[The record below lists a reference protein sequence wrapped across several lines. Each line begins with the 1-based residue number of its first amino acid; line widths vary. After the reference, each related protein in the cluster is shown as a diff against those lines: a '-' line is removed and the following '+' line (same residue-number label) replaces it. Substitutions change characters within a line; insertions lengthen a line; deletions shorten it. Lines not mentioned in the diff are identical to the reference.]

1 MRIQLQ
7 DDRQGG
13 CRPTPGPFSAVIALD
28 GDLPGCG
35 CGGQCADDS
44 SSGNGTEEPGL
55 GEPTLTLTVRERLRD
70 TYDFTGTPQLSW
82 VTRASGLAISYIE
95 RRERNDATGQTW
107 VTAKATLGWDEEGP
121 APTETAVVWD
131 SDGHRW
137 DVTSVQPFPG
147 RLELLM
153 QRIDDA
159 E

>member
-1 MRIQLQ
+1 MRIELQ
-7 DDRQGG
+7 DDRWGG
-13 CRPTPGPFSAVIALD
+13 CRPVLGQFSAVIALD
-28 GDLPGCG
+28 GDFPGGCG
-35 CGGQCADDS
+35 CGGTCTDGD
-44 SSGNGTEEPGL
+44 GVDPDGPGL
-55 GEPTLTLTVRERLRD
+55 GEPQLTLTVRERLRD
-70 TYDFTGTPQLSW
+70 TFDFTGTPQLSW